1 MTFWIYPRFDTRVNK
16 FNKERTD
23 LVEIARGCIRQ
34 NKVVAEGREQKIV
47 FDDHYFLCIFYAD
60 VARVNQVITNIISNA
75 MNIVIK
81 AHY

>member
-1 MTFWIYPRFDTRVNK
+1 MTFDLSRFDTRVNK

-47 FDDHYFLCIFYAD
+47 FDDPLIPMYIYADGKSKSGYNKHYFKCYEI
-60 VARVNQVITNIISNA
+60 Q
-75 MNIVIK
+75 
-81 AHY
+81 